1 MKKFN
6 ELQENWKRHFNKFKN
21 KINEHK
27 GTLKECPE
35 ITKQKYWSKK
45 LNEWETMPLESTEN
59 IDQMEDRI
67 SKLNDQNLEMIQVE
81 EERETLWN
89 YETPLEKPA

>member
-1 MKKFN
+1 M
-6 ELQENWKRHFNKFKN
+6 Q
-21 KINEHK
+21 
-27 GTLKECPE
+27 
-35 ITKQKYWSKK
+35 
-45 LNEWETMPLESTEN
+45 LESTEN